1 MSVQEGEKREL
12 VRRYTD
18 AWNEGDL
25 EAVEGIVTED
35 YVLHDPA
42 LFRMPPGPAGVKQAI
57 RVFRNA
63 FPDATFEIDDMLV
76 DGDAVAV
83 RWTVSGTHE
92 GEFFGVEP
100 TGTEFAFEG
109 FELDRLRGDRVAET
123 WTVYDALGL
132 LQQLEVLPELPLEG

>member
-1 MSVQEGEKREL
+1 MSVQEGENREL
-12 VRRYTD
+12 IHRYTE

-25 EAVEGIVTED
+25 DAVEEIVTDD

-42 LFRMPPGPAGVKQAI
+42 FFRMPPGPDGVKQVI
-57 RVFRNA
+57 RVFRAA
-63 FPDATFEIDDMLV
+63 FPDAAWEIHEMIAAE
-76 DGDAVAV
+76 DAVAV

-100 TGTEFAFEG
+100 TGEAFEIEG
-109 FELDRLRGDRVAET
+109 FELDRVHDGEVTET

-132 LQQLEVLPELPLEG
+132 LQQLGILPDIPLQS